1 MENTV
6 TSVLPRGPQEET
18 AAAPRDQVL
27 ALALVWSREE
37 PARVGEVAL
46 LPRSPDGRPLVIGRA
61 GGRSDLPR
69 AEWLQQRPGGDV
81 TGGPLVAPRIS
92 RDQVLAQPL
101 ADGRLAL
108 TNTGKLEL
116 RLRGE
121 PVRRGVAA
129 PGDLVELAD
138 EALMLVTLR
147 PRGLAPMSASGRLQ
161 PFGAVDEH
169 GLVGESPLA
178 WELREQVAFV
188 APRGAHVLIRGASGT
203 GKELVAQAIHRGS
216 ERGRR
221 PLVARNAATIP
232 ESLIDAELFGNA
244 RNFPQSGM
252 PERPGL
258 VGEADGSSLFLDEF
272 AEMPPAMQAHLLRV
286 MDHGEYQRLG
296 ESRARRADFRLIAA
310 TNRPEHALKHDVL
323 ARLQLRLELPGLN
336 ERREDVPLIARMLLR
351 RIAERDPDMAG
362 RLFPDGDLARRPN
375 LSARLVAAL
384 VSHPYTTHVRELE
397 ALLWQALT
405 RTRGPVLDLWDGFAP
420 RWRAGEPAGE
430 PAPGPAPEPAH
441 AARPA
446 AHQPPLPAARP
457 ADLAVD
463 PMSIPPEEIQR
474 CLDRHDGRQE
484 PVWRELGLASRH
496 VLTRLVR
503 RHGLRVRGRGGP

>member
-1 MENTV
+1 MQNTI
-6 TSVLPRGPQEET
+6 TNVLSPRTEEGMT
-18 AAAPRDQVL
+18 AATSRASVL
-27 ALALVWSREE
+27 ALVLLWSREE

-46 LPRSPDGRPLVIGRA
+46 FPQSADGRPFVLGRS

-69 AEWLQQRPGGDV
+69 VEWQQQRPGPELR
-81 TGGPLVAPRIS
+81 TGPLVAPRIS
-92 RDQVLAQPL
+92 RDQMLVQPL
-101 ADGRLAL
+101 VDRRLAL
-108 TNTGKLEL
+108 TNIGKLEL
-116 RLRGE
+116 RLRGAA
-121 PVRRGVAA
+121 VGRGIAV

-147 PRGLAPMSASGRLQ
+147 SMQLTGRHGALP
-161 PFGAVDEH
+161 PFGGVDEH
-169 GLVGESPLA
+169 GMVGESPRM
-178 WELREQVAFV
+178 WELREQVDFIA
-188 APRGAHVLIRGASGT
+188 ARGAHVLIRGPSGT
-203 GKELVAQAIHRGS
+203 GKELVAQAIHHGS
-216 ERGRR
+216 ERRGR

-232 ESLIDAELFGNA
+232 DTLIDAELFGNA

-310 TNRPEHALKHDVL
+310 TNRPESALKHDVL
-323 ARLQLRLELPGLN
+323 ARLQLRLELPGLG

-351 RIAERDPDMAG
+351 RIAARDPGMA
-362 RLFPDGDLARRPN
+362 RQLFPGGDLDVLPAI
-375 LSARLVAAL
+375 SARLIAAL

-405 RTRGPVLDLWDGFAP
+405 RMRGRTLDVWDGFAP
-420 RWRAGEPAGE
+420 RWQVSEPEPELAREPEPEPPSRAAAHGSRAVAREAGAGE
-430 PAPGPAPEPAH
+430 
-441 AARPA
+441 
-446 AHQPPLPAARP
+446 
-457 ADLAVD
+457 AVD
-463 PMSIPPEEIQR
+463 PMGIPPEEIQR
-474 CLDRHDGRQE
+474 CLDLHDGRQE

-496 VLTRLVR
+496 VLTRLVK
-503 RHGLRVRGRGGP
+503 RHGLRVRGRGGA